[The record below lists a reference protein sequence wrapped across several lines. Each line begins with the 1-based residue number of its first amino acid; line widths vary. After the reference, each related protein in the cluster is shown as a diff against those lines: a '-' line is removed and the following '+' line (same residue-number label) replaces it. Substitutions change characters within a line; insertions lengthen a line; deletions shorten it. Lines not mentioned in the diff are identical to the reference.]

1 MSNISSNNKRIA
13 KNTMYMYIR
22 FFVTIVVGLY
32 ISRLVLQILGVSDY
46 GLYNVVGGILAMFS
60 FLSTSLGSATGRFL
74 NVEMGKPK
82 GDVNRAFNVNL
93 LLHIIMACIVFII
106 AEVGGLYYIYN
117 FLKVDDGRLNDAVFI
132 FQISI
137 FASCLGI
144 INTPYSSLFMA
155 KEKFGFLAF
164 VDTINIIVRLILIIF
179 LKYYNGDTL
188 RMYAIIMVLTT
199 VSNFIV
205 YHWESYRKWSWIIKM
220 RFVKEWIYYKEVLA
234 FSWWNLLATLATMAR
249 SSGSDMLI
257 NSFFGTAVN
266 GAYAISRNVTSYVLT
281 FTSYFEGASS
291 PQITKSYSSG
301 NLQRRSY
308 LVNKLGRINLLM
320 FEIILFPL
328 YIELDFV
335 LHIWLG
341 EVPEGVL
348 LLTKMNLILSLVSLT
363 SSGLVSFINANGNI
377 KLFKV
382 SMGIIFIMSLP
393 IAYFLFMM
401 GAPYYVIL
409 ILLIVADIV
418 YRIVQFV
425 LLKKIMNYDVLQ
437 YIKEAYTRPFIIFII
452 MTLIIIIYNYI
463 GGGDNSIIKLCNI
476 VLCGMITTFLVLIF
490 GLTKEERRKII
501 STIKNKL

>member
-1 MSNISSNNKRIA
+1 
-13 KNTMYMYIR
+13 
-22 FFVTIVVGLY
+22 
-32 ISRLVLQILGVSDY
+32 
-46 GLYNVVGGILAMFS
+46 
-60 FLSTSLGSATGRFL
+60 
-74 NVEMGKPK
+74 
-82 GDVNRAFNVNL
+82 
-93 LLHIIMACIVFII
+93 
-106 AEVGGLYYIYN
+106 
-117 FLKVDDGRLNDAVFI
+117 
-132 FQISI
+132 
-137 FASCLGI
+137 
-144 INTPYSSLFMA
+144 
-155 KEKFGFLAF
+155 
-164 VDTINIIVRLILIIF
+164 
-179 LKYYNGDTL
+179 
-188 RMYAIIMVLTT
+188 
-199 VSNFIV
+199 
-205 YHWESYRKWSWIIKM
+205 
-220 RFVKEWIYYKEVLA
+220 
-234 FSWWNLLATLATMAR
+234 
-249 SSGSDMLI
+249 
-257 NSFFGTAVN
+257 
-266 GAYAISRNVTSYVLT
+266 
-281 FTSYFEGASS
+281 
-291 PQITKSYSSG
+291 
-301 NLQRRSY
+301 
-308 LVNKLGRINLLM
+308 M